1 MNFNFNNVNTI
12 SEFNKI
18 FNQNLGMINSKF
30 DVVPSDN
37 AFEEVFNS
45 KYQGAHNKPG
55 QKISGKVSAN
65 VGVDAINA
73 QKIENLSDTARMAN
87 DISKGFSNGINNLN
101 QAQRDAEDAF
111 ETLASGGDIS
121 VHDVMIAAQKSNL
134 SMQMAI
140 QLRNQMINAYNE
152 FKNIRI

>member
-1 MNFNFNNVNTI
+1 MNFQVNSLNTV

-18 FNQNLGMINSKF
+18 FNQNVGAINSKF
-30 DVVPSDN
+30 DAVPSDN
-37 AFEEVFNS
+37 AFEEIFNQTHS
-45 KYQGAHNKPG
+45 RPAH
-55 QKISGKVSAN
+55 KISGSVKMN

-73 QKIENLSDTARMAN
+73 QKVENLSDTARMAR
-87 DISKGFSNGINNLN
+87 DISNSFSGGINNLN
-101 QAQRDAEDAF
+101 TAQLEANEAF

-121 VHDVMIAAQKSNL
+121 VHDVMIAAQKSSL